1 VATMKDVAERAGVT
15 KQTVSNVL
23 NNPAVVAPATLL
35 RVQTAIAELGYAP
48 HLTAR
53 GLATGKTMVIGII
66 VRTIAHPFYSEIVEE
81 VEACLE
87 ALGVLEAARTRR

>member
-35 RVQTAIAELGYAP
+35 RVQTAIAELG
-48 HLTAR
+48 
-53 GLATGKTMVIGII
+53 
-66 VRTIAHPFYSEIVEE
+66 
-81 VEACLE
+81 
-87 ALGVLEAARTRR
+87 